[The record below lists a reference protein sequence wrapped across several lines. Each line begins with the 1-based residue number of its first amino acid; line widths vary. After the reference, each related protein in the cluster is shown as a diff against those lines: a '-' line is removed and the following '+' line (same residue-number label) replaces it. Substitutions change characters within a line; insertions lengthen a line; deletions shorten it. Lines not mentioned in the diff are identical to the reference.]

1 MSSVMANTSQE
12 QRSGGASG
20 RMLSIGYLGGR
31 NDHLENVTRL
41 LGSVGCPVAALP
53 TSTSK
58 EMRRDPPVLVGWKP
72 ASTLWRKGS
81 RVVGQLS
88 GTRDSHYVRSVVDL
102 VDRNELDCVIAYWST
117 EMLGDLMA
125 IKKMRPQVKLI
136 LNVLCHPVGLTN
148 MKVRLQ
154 NWHFR
159 KTCGCLDGLIMP
171 GTAMREYLDRNVL
184 AGRDIP
190 QLLWP
195 PYYSEYFYPRQRAQ
209 PCPDSPN
216 LLFLGRMD
224 YYKAQPSDDVRGFID
239 SLLDSGVHVY
249 HCEAKGYQPRAN
261 RHAFPYMTLPQAE
274 EYATA
279 FDASLI
285 LYNLDACQRTERFE
299 VTVFD
304 RLVASVTAGIP
315 IAIPAEGYA
324 ASKEY
329 LKDYEAVIT
338 FASPEELAKKL
349 ADRAEIAR
357 LRTVARQ
364 RSELYIGEK
373 RLAPLMD
380 FLQRVVN
387 V

>member
-1 MSSVMANTSQE
+1 MQGVMANSPQQ
-12 QRSGGASG
+12 QRTASAG
-20 RMLSIGYLGGR
+20 KTLSIGYLGGR

-41 LGSVGCPVAALP
+41 LGSVGCPVTALP

-58 EMRRDPPVLVGWKP
+58 EMHRKPPLPVRWKP
-72 ASTLWRKGS
+72 ASTLWRKGM
-81 RVVGQLS
+81 RVIGQLS
-88 GTRDSHYVRSVVDL
+88 GTRDSHYVRRVIEL
-102 VDRNELDCVIAYWST
+102 VDENELDCVVAYWST

-125 IKKMRPQVKLI
+125 IKKMRPQLKLI
-136 LNVLCHPVGLTN
+136 LNLLCHPVGLTN
-148 MKVRLQ
+148 TKVRLQ

-159 KTCGCLDGLIMP
+159 KTAGCLDGLIMP
-171 GTAMREYLDRNVL
+171 STAMHDYLAKHVL
-184 AGRDIP
+184 ARHNIP
-190 QLLWP
+190 QLIWQP
-195 PYYSEYFYPRQRAQ
+195 FYSQHFYPRRRREA
-209 PCPDSPN
+209 CTDSPN

-224 YYKAQPSDDVRGFID
+224 YYKAQPSDDVRSFID
-239 SLLDSGVHVY
+239 ALLDAGTHVY
-249 HCEAKGYQPRAN
+249 HCEAKGYQPRPN
-261 RHAFPYMTLPQAE
+261 RHAFPYMTLPEAE

-304 RLVASVTAGIP
+304 RLIASVTAGIP
-315 IAIPAEGYA
+315 IAIPSRGYA

-329 LKDYEAVIT
+329 LKEYEAVIT
-338 FASPEELAKKL
+338 FDSPEELAKKL

-357 LRTVARQ
+357 LRALARQ
-364 RSELYIGEK
+364 RSELYVGEK
-373 RLAPLMD
+373 RLAPLME